1 MSQIP
6 VTVET
11 VGMETVRAAILDV
24 PDFPKPGVVFKDI
37 TPVLQDP
44 RLFGCVLDAFVARWE
59 NLGIDQVVGVESRG
73 FILGAAV
80 AARLG
85 VGLTLARKP
94 GKLPR
99 KTVRQ
104 SYDLE
109 YGQDSLEL
117 HADSFTG
124 GKRVVL
130 IDDVLATGGTAAACC
145 QLVKQAGG
153 DLIEFGFL
161 MELGFLGGAAKLGEV
176 GYHALIRY

>member
-1 MSQIP
+1 MSSKL
-6 VTVET
+6 VS
-11 VGMETVRAAILDV
+11 MDDVRAAILDV

-44 RLFGCVLDAFVARWE
+44 ALFGCILDAFVARWQP
-59 NLGIDQVVGVESRG
+59 LGLDQIVGVESRG
-73 FILGAAV
+73 FILGAAL
-80 AARLG
+80 APRLG

-117 HADSFTG
+117 HADSFSG
-124 GKRVVL
+124 GKRVAL
-130 IDDVLATGGTAAACC
+130 IDDVLATGGTAEACC
-145 QLVKQAGG
+145 KLVEQAGG
-153 DLIEFGFL
+153 ELVEFGFL
-161 MELGFLGGAAKLGEV
+161 MELGFLGGGAKLGETA
-176 GYHALIRY
+176 YHALIRY